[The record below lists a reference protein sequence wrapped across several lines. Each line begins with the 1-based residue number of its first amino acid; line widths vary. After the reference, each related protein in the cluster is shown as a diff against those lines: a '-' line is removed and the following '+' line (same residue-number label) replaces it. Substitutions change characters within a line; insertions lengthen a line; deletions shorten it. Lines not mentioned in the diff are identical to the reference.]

1 MRPSANI
8 LPLALVG
15 LIVTAIIVFI
25 VVVLLISWFSNPPFG
40 LGNAPPQPIAFPHT
54 VHAGTPEQGG
64 VGIQCEFCH
73 RNVTKGAA
81 ATVPAVE
88 NCVFCHKQINA
99 ENAAG
104 TTTVNLSEI
113 QRVVDR
119 FNDENP
125 IDWERVHRLPD
136 HVRFVHEAH
145 IRFLTQG
152 EERTVDLPIGN
163 QGPQQLPLTVGQAC
177 SVCHGDVA
185 TMTEVQPQPGQSLKM
200 GTCLDCHREANV
212 ATDCDQVVGTSLER
226 TGIRP
231 LSVADAS
238 GFPAKW

>member
-1 MRPSANI
+1 MKPTANM

-15 LIVTAIIVFI
+15 LVVTGVVGFI
-25 VVVLLISWFSNPPFG
+25 VIVLLMSWFSNPPFG
-40 LGNAPPQPIAFPHT
+40 LGNAPPQPFAFPHT
-54 VHAGTPEQGG
+54 VHAGSVEAGG
-64 VGIQCEFCH
+64 MGIQCEFCH

-88 NCVFCHKQINA
+88 TCVFCHKQINP
-99 ENAAG
+99 ENLAG
-104 TTTVNLSEI
+104 TTDVNLAEV

-119 FNDENP
+119 FADGNP

-152 EERTVDLPIGN
+152 ESRLAEIPLG
-163 QGPQQLPLTVGQAC
+163 GGGSLQLPMPVGQAC

-185 TMTEVQPQPGQSLKM
+185 TMTEVQPQAGQSLKM
-200 GTCLDCHREANV
+200 GTCLDCHRQNNV
-212 ATDCDQVVGTSLER
+212 STDCT
-226 TGIRP
+226 ICH
-231 LSVADAS
+231 
-238 GFPAKW
+238 K